1 MRTASPCPRADIQRL
16 RTAKY
21 EINHQ
26 ICNDLIDGK
35 FEVTKENCHEVIED
49 MRSLADEIVTK
60 LILPYED
67 RIKFDL
73 VDEE

>member
-1 MRTASPCPRADIQRL
+1 MKSI
-16 RTAKY
+16 
-21 EINHQ
+21 